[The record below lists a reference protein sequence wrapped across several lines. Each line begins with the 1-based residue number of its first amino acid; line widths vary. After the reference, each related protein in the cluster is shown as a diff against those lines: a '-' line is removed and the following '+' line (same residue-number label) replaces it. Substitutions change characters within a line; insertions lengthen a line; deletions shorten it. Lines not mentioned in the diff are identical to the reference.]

1 MTIWMDGVKNMS
13 KYDKMLE
20 ENQKRST
27 EKISL
32 AKQAIQQQLMEQ
44 ERISV
49 PKLMKM
55 TGLSRG
61 FFYKN
66 QTIRELLDRA
76 VEKQQG
82 MPDPRKDILN
92 QAMDRQIELLQQQ
105 LTLMKKENDDLKKE
119 NKKLQGILKQRDL
132 RALKNL

>member
-1 MTIWMDGVKNMS
+1 MDGVKNMS

-32 AKQAIQQQLMEQ
+32 AKQAIQQLLMEQ

-105 LTLMKKENDDLKKE
+105 LALMKKENDDLKKE

-132 RALKNL
+132 RSLKNL